1 MSEFAFL
8 FHGRPASGPPQE
20 LQAQIPKWMTWMKD
34 LGARGHM
41 KSPGQALEPT
51 GQIVKDRKKSSSDV
65 STDNNLVGGVMFIQ
79 APDLQHA
86 IEISTGCPVF
96 DSGGF
101 VEVRPVL
108 KL

>member
-8 FHGRPASGPPQE
+8 FHGPPPSGTPQE
-20 LQAQIPKWMTWMKD
+20 LQAQMEKWMTWMKD
-34 LGARGHM
+34 LGAKGQM
-41 KSPGQALEPT
+41 KNPGQALEPN
-51 GQIVKDRKKSSSDV
+51 GKIVKDRKKNSSDV
-65 STDNNLVGGVMFIQ
+65 RVDNSLVGGVMFIE
-79 APDLQHA
+79 APDLQRA

-101 VEVRPVL
+101 VEVRPVM